1 MVSLYHI
8 IEDCVYSSVGIG
20 MVAIAGYFTG
30 RNNDIE
36 NYIHSCL
43 RIGAIAT
50 GVYLIGCMIGGIII
64 ATFIYTRK
72 TLKNSTKVDLYFID
86 DDYDY
91 LNNSRIPGL
100 DDDES
105 EETDEAE
112 APGLIDDDEEEE
124 DEEEEDVDD
133 EEEDE
138 EEVEEEEDEEEVEE
152 EEEEDEEE
160 DVDDDDKIT
169 DLIDIDDTDNIE
181 IVNDIDMEEIT
192 ESEISIDKLK
202 VFLKNTNDIINIYS
216 TITSPTYE
224 EILRNT
230 FCKDYLKQKLET
242 IITENKSIVLDDLF
256 YPTPCASTLELRIW
270 RRLINTI
277 VTVGIPSDDD
287 GTTTR

>member
-50 GVYLIGCMIGGIII
+50 GVYFIGCMIGGIII

-72 TLKNSTKVDLYFID
+72 TLKNSTKVGLYFID

-105 EETDEAE
+105 EEAE
-112 APGLIDDDEEEE
+112 APGLIDDDEEDEEE

-138 EEVEEEEDEEEVEE
+138 EEVEEEDDEEEVEE
-152 EEEEDEEE
+152 EEDKEED
-160 DVDDDDKIT
+160 DDGDDDKIT

>member
-50 GVYLIGCMIGGIII
+50 GVYFIGCMIGGIII

-72 TLKNSTKVDLYFID
+72 TLKNSTKVGLYFID

-100 DDDES
+100 DDDEF
-105 EETDEAE
+105 EETEETE
-112 APGLIDDDEEEE
+112 APGLIDDDEEDEEEDE
-124 DEEEEDVDD
+124 DEEEEDVDDDDD

-138 EEVEEEEDEEEVEE
+138 EEVEEEEDEEE
-152 EEEEDEEE
+152 D
-160 DVDDDDKIT
+160 DDGDDDKIT

>member
-8 IEDCVYSSVGIG
+8 IEDCVYSSIGIG

-50 GVYLIGCMIGGIII
+50 GVYFIGCMIGGIII

-72 TLKNSTKVDLYFID
+72 TLKNSTKIGLYFID

-105 EETDEAE
+105 EEAEETEETEETDEADEAE
-112 APGLIDDDEEEE
+112 APGLIDDDEE
-124 DEEEEDVDD
+124 D

-138 EEVEEEEDEEEVEE
+138 EE

-160 DVDDDDKIT
+160 DEDEEEEEDEDDDDKIT
-169 DLIDIDDTDNIE
+169 DLIDIDDTDKIE

-216 TITSPTYE
+216 TITRPTYE

-230 FCKDYLKQKLET
+230 FCRDYLKQKLET

-287 GTTTR
+287 GITTR